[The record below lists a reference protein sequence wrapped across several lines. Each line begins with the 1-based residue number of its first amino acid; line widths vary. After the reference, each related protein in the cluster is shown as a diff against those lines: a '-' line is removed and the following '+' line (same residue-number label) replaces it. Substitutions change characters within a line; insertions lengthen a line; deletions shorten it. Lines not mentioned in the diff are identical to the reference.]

1 MEALISQFYSYL
13 KQGKIMGR
21 RCDVCGTFQFP
32 PQGICSHCG
41 CGRLA
46 WAPVSGKGTLLFAS
60 TGEHRM
66 MGLRFVQ
73 GTVKI
78 EEGPLVSG
86 MMILPD
92 FDLSAPESIWEYNL
106 AGLAV
111 RAEIVKNPQGVEAV
125 AFRVIR

>member
-1 MEALISQFYSYL
+1 LETVVNQFYSYL

-21 RCDVCGTFQFP
+21 KCEACGTFQFP
-32 PQGICSHCG
+32 PQGICSQCG
-41 CGRLA
+41 SGGLV

-73 GTVKI
+73 GTVKL

-86 MMILPD
+86 MAILPD
-92 FDLSAPESIWEYNL
+92 FDLSAPESIWEYSL
-106 AGLAV
+106 AGLPV
-111 RAEIVKNPQGVEAV
+111 RAEVVKNPQGVEAV
-125 AFRVIR
+125 AFRVLR